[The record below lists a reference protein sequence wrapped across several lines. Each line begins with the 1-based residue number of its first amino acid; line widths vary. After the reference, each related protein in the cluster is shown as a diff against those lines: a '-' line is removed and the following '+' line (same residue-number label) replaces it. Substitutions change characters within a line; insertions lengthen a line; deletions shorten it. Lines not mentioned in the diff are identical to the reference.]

1 MERKINKKYSIN
13 LLNSIVPISQFNKG
27 QAGKIFN
34 DVTENGAKIVIKNN
48 EPECVLISPA
58 EYTDLIEQLEDMEL
72 MKITL
77 DRMKDFNNETHTLE
91 ETMNEFEITEKDLEG
106 YEDIEL
112 EWLNGK

>member
-1 MERKINKKYSIN
+1 MKNEY
-13 LLNSIVPISQFNKG
+13 
-27 QAGKIFN
+27 FN
-34 DVTENGAKIVIKNN
+34 DEELKEVEAT
-48 EPECVLISPA
+48 

-112 EWLNGK
+112 E